1 MAPDTMVRFSLALE
15 SEVESDEA
23 RSTTVGDQ
31 TWSGVWWGLCVG
43 ITLLSLGLFMV
54 ALPLRYAELSRVAV
68 EQPAAHLQ
76 LAPADAKLLADYGAT
91 LPLYGLLILSLET
104 GLVLAFAAIS
114 CIILW
119 RKPNERMALFF
130 AVTSITYG
138 VFITPPLDSLLAEA
152 LPLSLASRTVQ
163 ALGLWCALVFFYLF
177 PNGRLTHR
185 WTRVM
190 VVAAGI
196 WCLSWI
202 VYPVPLLDPVNPF
215 VMTLPGLTL
224 HLGWFV
230 SGLIAQV
237 QRYYATTGPVQRQ
250 QTRWVI
256 VSVSAAVVSYA
267 LIYAPPL
274 LWPGLPLPGWF
285 GLFNH
290 LVIQPTYLML
300 LYILPLSIFIS
311 IWWYGLWDVDL
322 LLNRALVYGVL
333 TALLAVIYFMSVVSL
348 PALFPA
354 LTGVT
359 SPVTISISTLL
370 TAALV
375 APLRR
380 RVQASIDYRFFR
392 RQYDAARILAA
403 FGAVVRDEID
413 MERLIDQ
420 LKAAIEET
428 LAPVWIGCWIRHG
441 QGYEECALGDRLA
454 AEPIPA
460 DDPLAPLLLRLGD
473 VADVADLAAG
483 SLDQLAMHRGRL
495 RLVAPMISHGEL
507 LGWLSLGPRR
517 SGAGYNAGDRRLLNM
532 LLAQVAPALRVA
544 QLIQE
549 QQEAAVARERIAQE
563 LRLARTVQQTLLPQT
578 LPTLDGWALAARFE
592 PAHEVSGD
600 FFDLL
605 LLDERHLALVIGDV
619 VGKGVPAA
627 LLMASARSL
636 IRTIARQK
644 KAPGIVLHEVNEVL
658 NQDMPPGMF
667 VTCLYGVLDLETGKF
682 RFANSGHNLPYR
694 RGAGGAQTLYARG
707 MPLGM
712 MPGQPYDETEAYLAP
727 GEALLLYSDGI
738 IETHNDTRAMYG
750 SQRLARVIGDYAG
763 PGVGLA
769 KAVLEDVRCYTGAGH
784 EQEDDITVMVVA
796 RAEQIAASE
805 QTPAPAIR
813 SLIAGG

>member
-1 MAPDTMVRFSLALE
+1 MAPDTMVRFPLALE
-15 SEVESDEA
+15 PDEA
-23 RSTTVGDQ
+23 HSTTQ
-31 TWSGVWWGLCVG
+31 EPRTWSGLWWSLCAG
-43 ITLLSLGLFMV
+43 ITLLSLGLFV
-54 ALPLRYAELSRVAV
+54 AALPLRYAEVSHVGA

-76 LAPADAKLLADYGAT
+76 LAPADAQLLGEFGVTPQTYGV
-91 LPLYGLLILSLET
+91 LILSLET

-114 CIILW
+114 LIILW
-119 RKPNERMALFF
+119 RKAGERMALLF
-130 AVTSITYG
+130 ALTSITYG
-138 VFITPPLDSLLAEA
+138 VYITPPLDSLLAAA

-163 ALGLWCALVFFYLF
+163 ALGLWCAIVFFYLF
-177 PNGRLTHR
+177 PNGRFTHR
-185 WTRVM
+185 WTQAM
-190 VVAAGI
+190 AVACGL

-202 VYPVPLLDPVNPF
+202 VYPLPLLDPVNPF

-230 SGLIAQV
+230 SGVVAQV
-237 QRYYATTGPVQRQ
+237 QRYYATAEPVQRQ
-250 QTRWVI
+250 QTKWVI
-256 VSVSAAVVSYA
+256 VSASAAVVSYA

-274 LWPGLPLPGWF
+274 IWPGLPVPGWF
-285 GLFNH
+285 SLFNH
-290 LVIQPTYLML
+290 LVIQPTYLVL
-300 LYILPLSIFIS
+300 LYFVPLSIFIS
-311 IWWYGLWDVDL
+311 ILWYGLWDVDL

-333 TALLAVIYFMSVVSL
+333 TALLAVIYFISVVSL

-380 RVQASIDYRFFR
+380 RVQESIDYRFFR

-403 FGAVVRDEID
+403 FGTVVRDEID
-413 MERLIDQ
+413 MERLISQ

-454 AEPIPA
+454 SEPIPA
-460 DDPLAPLLLRLGD
+460 EDPLVAHLLRLGD
-473 VADVADLAAG
+473 ATDLAGLAAG
-483 SLDQLAMHRGRL
+483 SAGRLALHRQRL
-495 RLVAPMISHGEL
+495 RLVAPLISHGEL

-517 SGAGYNAGDRRLLNM
+517 SGTGYNASDRRLLNM
-532 LLAQVAPALRVA
+532 LVAQVAPALRVA
-544 QLIQE
+544 QLVQE
-549 QQEAAVARERIAQE
+549 QQEAAVARERIAHE

-578 LPTLDGWALAARFE
+578 LPALDGWALAAHFE

-600 FFDLL
+600 FYDLL
-605 LLDERHLALVIGDV
+605 LLDERQLALVIGDV

-644 KAPGIVLHEVNEVL
+644 KAPAIVLQEVNEVL
-658 NQDMPPGMF
+658 NQDMPAGMF

-694 RGAGGAQTLYARG
+694 RGAGGAQALYARG
-707 MPLGM
+707 MPLGL
-712 MPGQPYDETEAYLAP
+712 MPGQHYDETEAYLAS

-738 IETHNDTRAMYG
+738 IETHNAARAMYG
-750 SQRLARVIGDYAG
+750 SQRLARVTSDYAG
-763 PGVGLA
+763 PAVGLA
-769 KAVLEDVRCYTGAGH
+769 KAVLEDVRRYAGAAH

-796 RAEQIAASE
+796 RTEQA
-805 QTPAPAIR
+805 
-813 SLIAGG
+813 LAG

>member
-1 MAPDTMVRFSLALE
+1 MAPDTMARFSLALE
-15 SEVESDEA
+15 PDDA
-23 RSTTVGDQ
+23 RSTTERPQIWFGL
-31 TWSGVWWGLCVG
+31 WWTLCAG
-43 ITLLSLGLFMV
+43 ITILALGLFV
-54 ALPLRYAELSRVAV
+54 AALPLRYAEVSQVAA

-76 LAPADAKLLADYGAT
+76 LAPADAQLLAEYGVT
-91 LPLYGLLILSLET
+91 PQFYGLFILGLEM

-114 CIILW
+114 LIILW

-130 AVTSITYG
+130 ALTSITYG
-138 VFITPPLDSLLAEA
+138 VFITPPLDSLLAAA

-163 ALGLWCALVFFYLF
+163 ALGLWCALTFFYLF
-177 PNGRLTHR
+177 PDGRLTHR
-185 WTRVM
+185 WTRAM
-190 VVAAGI
+190 VVVCGL
-196 WCLSWI
+196 WCLSWV
-202 VYPVPLLDPVNPF
+202 VYPLPLLDPVNPF
-215 VMTLPGLTL
+215 VITLPGLAL

-230 SGLIAQV
+230 LGLVAQV
-237 QRYYATTGPVQRQ
+237 QRYAATTDPAQRE

-256 VSVSAAVVSYA
+256 VSASAAVVTYA

-274 LWPGLPLPGWF
+274 LWPWLRAPVWF
-285 GLFNH
+285 GLVNH
-290 LVIQPTYLML
+290 LVVQPTYLVL
-300 LYILPLSIFIS
+300 LYFVPFSVFIS
-311 IWWYGLWDVDL
+311 ILWYGLWDVDL

-333 TALLAVIYFMSVVSL
+333 TALLAVIYFISVVSL

-413 MERLIDQ
+413 MERLIGQ
-420 LKAAIEET
+420 VKAAIEET
-428 LAPVWIGCWIRHG
+428 LAPVWVGCWMRHS
-441 QGYEECALGDRLA
+441 QCYEECALGDRLP

-460 DDPLAPLLLRLGD
+460 DDPLVTHLIRLGD
-473 VADVADLAAG
+473 VADLAGLGAG
-483 SLDQLAMHRGRL
+483 SPGRLASHQGRL
-495 RLVAPMISHGEL
+495 RLVAPMVSHGEL

-517 SGAGYNAGDRRLLNM
+517 SGTGYSAGDRRLLNM
-532 LLAQVAPALRVA
+532 LVAQVAPALRVA
-544 QLIQE
+544 QLVQE

-578 LPTLDGWALAARFE
+578 LPALDGWALAAHFE

-600 FFDLL
+600 FYDLL

-619 VGKGVPAA
+619 VGKGMPAA

-644 KAPGIVLHEVNEVL
+644 QAPGIVLHEVNEVL
-658 NQDMPPGMF
+658 NQDMPAGMF
-667 VTCLYGVLDLETGKF
+667 VTCLYGVLDLETGIF

-694 RGAGGAQTLYARG
+694 RGPGAAQALYARG
-707 MPLGM
+707 MPLGL
-712 MPGQPYDETEAYLAP
+712 MPCQDYDESEATLAP
-727 GEALLLYSDGI
+727 GEALLFYSDGI
-738 IETHNDTRAMYG
+738 IETHNASRAMYG
-750 SQRLARVIGDYAG
+750 SQRLARVISDYGG

-769 KAVLEDVRCYTGAGH
+769 QAVLEDVRGYTGAEH
-784 EQEDDITVMVVA
+784 EQEDDITVLVVA
-796 RAEQIAASE
+796 RAGQVAASE
-805 QTPAPAIR
+805 QTPAPAVH
-813 SLIAGG
+813 SLVAGG